1 MNIGTYYCVLIKN
14 YIALLEFVIRQSID
28 RRNTM
33 SPKTAKNDLE
43 ICFYFLKIHFDAS
56 LTVAVKELSWFQVG
70 HSYHFLSTR
79 KSKLTFVCGM

>member
-43 ICFYFLKIHFDAS
+43 IYFY
-56 LTVAVKELSWFQVG
+56 VG
-70 HSYHFLSTR
+70 AFGGIPPITAWLVGGSR
-79 KSKLTFVCGM
+79 GGA

>member
-43 ICFYFLKIHFDAS
+43 IYFYVSVKIHFVVS
-56 LTVAVKELSWFQVG
+56 GWPCL
-70 HSYHFLSTR
+70 
-79 KSKLTFVCGM
+79 